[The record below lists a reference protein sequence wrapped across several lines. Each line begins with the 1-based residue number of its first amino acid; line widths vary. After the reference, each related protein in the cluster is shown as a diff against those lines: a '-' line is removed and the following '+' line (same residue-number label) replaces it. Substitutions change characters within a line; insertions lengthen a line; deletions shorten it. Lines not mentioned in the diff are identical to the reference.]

1 MADDFYNLKRIY
13 EDYGVPGSQTN
24 TSQGAIARGPSY
36 DTTRDMGGRGGP
48 VNVTGGAPAS
58 GDIFN
63 WTNKNHMSVEQLT
76 KIAEQA
82 IDAALQTLHKHPA
95 KKQHP
100 ELEAAY
106 KHILDLLEQSNRAK
120 E

>member
-13 EDYGVPGSQTN
+13 EDYGMPGTQTN

-58 GDIFN
+58 GDLFN
-63 WTNKNHMSVEQLT
+63 WPNKNNLSMEQLT
-76 KIAEQA
+76 EIAEH
-82 IDAALQTLHKHPA
+82 ALKLALDKAHRGDKDV
-95 KKQHP
+95 P

-106 KHILDLLEQSNRAK
+106 RALVTLASRGRD
-120 E
+120 

>member
-58 GDIFN
+58 GDLFN
-63 WTNKNHMSVEQLT
+63 WTNRNHMSVEQLT
-76 KIAEQA
+76 EIAEQA
-82 IDAALQTLHKHPA
+82 VKLALDQTHRADKHL
-95 KKQHP
+95 P
-100 ELEAAY
+100 ELEAVY
-106 KHILDLLEQSNRAK
+106 KQLLDLTNRAK

>member
-13 EDYGVPGSQTN
+13 EDYGVMGTQTN
-24 TSQGAIARGPSY
+24 TSQGALGRGPSY
-36 DTTRDMGGRGGP
+36 DTTTAMGGPGDEP
-48 VNVTGGAPAS
+48 IHVKGGAPAS

-76 KIAEQA
+76 EIAEQA
-82 IDAALQTLHKHPA
+82 IKMALDQAHRA
-95 KKQHP
+95 DKQSP

-106 KHILDLLEQSNRAK
+106 EQLLKVTSRAK
-120 E
+120 